1 MKVKVWIL
9 MDTTDKTGEG
19 SVIGVYDSENLAK
32 YQLAEHVLEKSTGL
46 IDYIE
51 IFEKE
56 VETE

>member
-1 MKVKVWIL
+1 MKVWIL
-9 MDTTDKTGEG
+9 MDTSDDTGEA

-32 YQLAEHVLEKSTGL
+32 YQLAEHVLGKSTGM